1 MAIRSRPNITNYD
14 IPLNACVALLCVASI
29 VAAAQVRVVDATDL
43 KPLAG
48 AYVFDTGGRL
58 VGFSDENG
66 VVDDDLDGLKL
77 TDFNTF

>member
-1 MAIRSRPNITNYD
+1 MEIS
-14 IPLNACVALLCVASI
+14 
-29 VAAAQVRVVDATDL
+29 
-43 KPLAG
+43 LAG

-58 VGFSDENG
+58 VGFSYENG

>member
-14 IPLNACVALLCVASI
+14 IPLNACGGVALCGIDCCRCSF
-29 VAAAQVRVVDATDL
+29 RVVDATDL

-48 AYVFDTGGRL
+48 AYVYDTGGHL

>member
-1 MAIRSRPNITNYD
+1 MTFRSTP
-14 IPLNACVALLCVASI
+14 AVALLCVASI
-29 VAAAQVRVVDATDL
+29 VAAAQFRVVDATDL

-48 AYVFDTGGRL
+48 AYVFDTEGRL
-58 VGFSDENG
+58 VGFPDENG